1 MPAIVIAGAGPAG
14 LRTASLLAMEGW
26 QVDVLEEHSEVGIPE
41 NCAGL
46 LSVSGLNEL
55 GINAEP
61 CVINRIYGAELFSAN
76 GTKLTIE
83 RQDPV
88 ALVVKRSEFDKM
100 LYKEAVKNGANL
112 EFNSKLIDVRKQHIF
127 FQRKARGEAKKA
139 RIVVGAD
146 GVLSKAR
153 EIAGIKIDKRYFVQ
167 SYQERVSGTFDKT
180 KVQLYLG
187 SFARGLF
194 AWIIPESDSV
204 ARVGIATSLGINAKE
219 AFEEF
224 KRKYSLEFETIEKQ
238 SFMIPI
244 GPPIEEPIK
253 DNILLVGDAAF
264 HVKAT
269 TGGGIILGL
278 DAAQR
283 CAEAITKHL
292 KYGSNLSEY
301 KNLLKPINRELKI
314 HWRMRAYLNSLSDDK
329 LDKLFLK
336 LKKAGIEEFLAE
348 HGDMDRPS
356 RFIGKLLKKPR
367 FWSLL
372 PLLFRLR

>member
-26 QVDVLEEHSEVGIPE
+26 QVDVIEEHSEVGIPE
-41 NCAGL
+41 NCSGL

-55 GINAEP
+55 GIDAES
-61 CVINRIYGAELFSAN
+61 CTVNRIYGAEIFSAN
-76 GTKLTIE
+76 GTKLTVE
-83 RQDPV
+83 RQEPV

-100 LYKEAVKNGANL
+100 LFKEAVKNGANI
-112 EFNSKLIDVRKQHIF
+112 EFNSKLIDVRRQHIF

-139 RIVVGAD
+139 RVVVGAD

-153 EIAGIKIDKRYFVQ
+153 EIAGIQIDKKYFVQ

-180 KVQLYLG
+180 KVQVYFG
-187 SFARGLF
+187 SFAKGLF
-194 AWIIPESDSV
+194 AWIIPESEGI
-204 ARVGIATSLGINAKE
+204 ARAGIATSLGINARE

-224 KRKYSLEFETIEKQ
+224 KHKYSFEFETIERQ
-238 SFMIPI
+238 SFMIPL
-244 GPPIEEPIK
+244 GPPVEEPVK

-269 TGGGIILGL
+269 TGGGIIFGL
-278 DAAQR
+278 NAAQK

-292 KYGSNLSEY
+292 KHGSKLSEY

-314 HWRMRAYLNSLSDDK
+314 HWRIRSYLNSLSDDK

-336 LKKAGIEEFLAE
+336 LKKAGIEEFLTE

-356 RFIGKLLKKPR
+356 MFIGKLLKKPR

-372 PLLFRLR
+372 PLIFRLR